1 MTECGQLRD
10 RILAASKTRKAQL
23 VLKAAKVLN
32 VFTEELERVDVAISD
47 GYIVGL
53 GEYEGEREL
62 FLDGMVICPG
72 FLDGHIH
79 LESSMVSPGRSFER
93 AGAASWDHRRCD

>member
-53 GEYEGEREL
+53 
-62 FLDGMVICPG
+62 
-72 FLDGHIH
+72 
-79 LESSMVSPGRSFER
+79 
-93 AGAASWDHRRCD
+93 

>member
-32 VFTEELERVDVAISD
+32 VFTEELERVDVESVTVILWD
-47 GYIVGL
+47 WENTKG
-53 GEYEGEREL
+53 RESCSL
-62 FLDGMVICPG
+62 T
-72 FLDGHIH
+72 
-79 LESSMVSPGRSFER
+79 
-93 AGAASWDHRRCD
+93 AW

>member
-62 FLDGMVICPG
+62 DVYKRQG
-72 FLDGHIH
+72 
-79 LESSMVSPGRSFER
+79 
-93 AGAASWDHRRCD
+93 